1 MLVSNLEL
9 TRISVTGSVV
19 LEFGPFVVCALEH
32 TLRVVRSDSKS
43 LTQSQRSAITLYV
56 AGVLSDLLRMQVFII
71 TYCSFYFTKHLFL
84 VLTALENKTHLH

>member
-9 TRISVTGSVV
+9 TRISIPGSVV

-32 TLRVVRSDSKS
+32 ALRVVRSVSKS

-56 AGVLSDLLRMQVFII
+56 AGVLNDLLRMQVFAV
-71 TYCSFYFTKHLFL
+71 YCLLYNTF
-84 VLTALENKTHLH
+84 